1 MMNKMKEGLSTL
13 NHIYHNRKESLD
25 MEMSIDFLYRKI
37 NTLLVFMT
45 TLFTQKEGETK
56 WT

>member
-1 MMNKMKEGLSTL
+1 MNKMKEGLSTL

>member
-1 MMNKMKEGLSTL
+1 MMNKKKEGLSTL
-13 NHIYHNRKESLD
+13 SHIYHNRKESFD

-37 NTLLVFMT
+37 NTLPIFMT
-45 TLFTQKEGETK
+45 TLFNQKEGETI